1 MKKLIFSLV
10 AMIAFSS
17 FAMANNVEK
26 LSDSKTDKIETNVL
40 NGDNAVSSKINSI
53 DNFEMFFGCAS
64 SCVQYAR
71 NIILNAANT
80 YNLNISRGGEH
91 FGLMMEFYHEIYTD
105 CYNNCSN

>member
-1 MKKLIFSLV
+1 
-10 AMIAFSS
+10 MIAFSS

-26 LSDSKTDKIETNVL
+26 SSDLNADKIENNINISDDV
-40 NGDNAVSSKINSI
+40 VSNEIKNIE
-53 DNFEMFFGCAS
+53 NFEMFFGCAS
-64 SCVQYAR
+64 SCAQYAR

-80 YNLNISRGGEH
+80 YNLNISREGEH